1 MRYEVVD
8 RETACAIQRE
18 ALRTWRVVGWIVV
31 ENHPGYPGRFVARLL
46 SGDTAPYLLV
56 DDTLSGLRA
65 QLPPGLKCQ
74 HATPQGAVEIWFVS

>member
-8 RETACAIQRE
+8 RETACAVQME

-31 ENHPGYPGRFVARLL
+31 ENHPDSPGRFAARLL
-46 SGDTAPYLLV
+46 SGHTAPYMLV

-65 QLPPGLKCQ
+65 QLPPGLRCQ
-74 HATPQGAVEIWFVS
+74 RAKPQGAVEIWFVS